1 MQCIQCGTEQ
11 ETGLYCGD
19 CGAALESARPAVR
32 YCVNCGEALNDAPHT
47 CTRTVVVPTVRE
59 RSHSSLPDDR
69 SASRVASASI
79 LGARPVWYVSVARRL
94 GCNWGMW
101 LPLAMSVL
109 TLLTPWWR
117 FSVEDLRD
125 FSLPLRPMEN
135 GVPLATYAFVVA
147 LVVAALSI
155 YVALGDERIG
165 LARLG
170 IGDAWVALVGCALI
184 LPLLP
189 GGFSEMFDRR
199 LPGTFSPTGI
209 AGLTLALTLAA
220 AVDAGMAVRQG
231 NPALPLGRRGSWRWE
246 SAKPNDTTQVGRDLA
261 AQQQVEKLAR
271 LKLARLGRWAT
282 AIPIEE
288 SGRTAYL
295 NIARKLGANW
305 GMWLGLVAALITFW
319 LPWWH
324 VADSNGRGIQP
335 QDLHAPAYWLA
346 GLPILG
352 ASAAVIYLVLSDS
365 RINAFCFS
373 LGDAWVTL
381 GAVVL
386 LTPCALTG
394 LMHYES
400 LGDSVEPTYVA
411 LLTLTLLAFTA
422 LEAIRLIRRAPATLG
437 LRARGKWVWTGA
449 VT

>member
-1 MQCIQCGTEQ
+1 LQCIQCGTEQ

-305 GMWLGLVAALITFW
+305 GMWLGLVVCLRNSKVCFGY
-319 LPWWH
+319 
-324 VADSNGRGIQP
+324 ADSDRAGVAGDRGT
-335 QDLHAPAYWLA
+335 A
-346 GLPILG
+346 G
-352 ASAAVIYLVLSDS
+352 
-365 RINAFCFS
+365 
-373 LGDAWVTL
+373 
-381 GAVVL
+381 
-386 LTPCALTG
+386 
-394 LMHYES
+394 
-400 LGDSVEPTYVA
+400 
-411 LLTLTLLAFTA
+411 
-422 LEAIRLIRRAPATLG
+422 
-437 LRARGKWVWTGA
+437 
-449 VT
+449 